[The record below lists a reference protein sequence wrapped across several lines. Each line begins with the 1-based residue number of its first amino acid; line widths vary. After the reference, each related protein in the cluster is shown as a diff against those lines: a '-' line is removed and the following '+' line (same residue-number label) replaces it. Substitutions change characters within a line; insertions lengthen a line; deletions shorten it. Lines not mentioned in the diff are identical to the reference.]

1 MKHVH
6 NNNPY
11 LTKPFPQTAFCK
23 QQEMW
28 LYLVKR
34 LTVMSLYQLVRRLLT
49 LMIYSIIICIG
60 TVNAERWD
68 GGDSGRRAQRVKE
81 RHTAGKE

>member
-1 MKHVH
+1 
-6 NNNPY
+6 
-11 LTKPFPQTAFCK
+11 
-23 QQEMW
+23 
-28 LYLVKR
+28 
-34 LTVMSLYQLVRRLLT
+34 MSLYQLVRRLLT